1 MPTSLKKIH
10 HSIKYSSNLSNLRHV
25 FPRFSREFHQSARHE
40 HLPFSARRSS
50 EPFPPFRLI
59 SAFRSP
65 HDPATGRIP
74 CGERLSRLVA
84 RDLGQTFGVAGRS
97 LANTPCARV
106 RNVGARNAELKK
118 RKDPRHRS
126 EPLVDGIWRF
136 RADKGPFWG
145 KSYTKARFRLRSL
158 HPSSTPSSTG
168 THSLSPPIPRWV
180 AVGLNLST
188 TRHPGRVDWASRRQH
203 QPAT

>member
-1 MPTSLKKIH
+1 MTTPTFHPLNKKERLGYGCRHHSNIH

-25 FPRFSREFHQSARHE
+25 FPTISREFHQSAPHE

-50 EPFPPFRLI
+50 DPFPPFRLI

-84 RDLGQTFGVAGRS
+84 RDLGQTFGVAGRF

-106 RNVGARNAELKK
+106 RNVGARNAELEKG
-118 RKDPRHRS
+118 RTLDTDPN
-126 EPLVDGIWRF
+126 
-136 RADKGPFWG
+136 
-145 KSYTKARFRLRSL
+145 
-158 HPSSTPSSTG
+158 PSSTRPGDSARTKA
-168 THSLSPPIPRWV
+168 LSGVSRTRKRDSGSVRYTRQVPR
-180 AVGLNLST
+180 
-188 TRHPGRVDWASRRQH
+188 H
-203 QPAT
+203 QPEPILCRRRYHVGWQSGLI